1 MFRFTN
7 GVGPG
12 GLDAVL
18 EGTTPQSVEQIHAK
32 ATAGKYGDASEMI
45 VRFMQIAEA
54 EVRVA
59 KQAGIELGRY
69 EASSFNGGHVH
80 C

>member
-1 MFRFTN
+1 MFTFTN

-18 EGTTPQSVEQIHAK
+18 EGTVPQSVAQIHAK
-32 ATAGKYGDASEMI
+32 AAARKYGDASEMI
-45 VRFMQIAEA
+45 ERFMQIAEA
-54 EVRVA
+54 EIRVA
-59 KQAGIELGRY
+59 REAGVEAGRY
-69 EASSFNGGHVH
+69 EANSFNGGHVH